1 MCKTCIERGIA
12 MTVSEIEMLREA
24 LADLSKQVQAL
35 SEDNRTSFGR
45 IYDRLTK
52 IETQMSERECQF
64 RKFEK
69 ALDNHET
76 RIRSVEGELGT
87 LRDVPER
94 LWRVSMSNAKLTGM
108 VAAAGGVGGLVAT
121 IIVKMLGE

>member
-1 MCKTCIERGIA
+1 
-12 MTVSEIEMLREA
+12 MTMTEIEALREA
-24 LADLSKQVQAL
+24 LSDLSKQLQTL
-35 SEDNRTSFGR
+35 SDESRTSFGR

-52 IETQMSERECQF
+52 IETQMSEREYQF
-64 RKFEK
+64 NRYEK
-69 ALDNHET
+69 TIENHEM
-76 RIRSVEGELGT
+76 RIRTVEGELGA

-121 IIVKMLGE
+121 IITVVLKSLGE

>member
-1 MCKTCIERGIA
+1 MTMDDIEF
-12 MTVSEIEMLREA
+12 LREA
-24 LADLSKQVQAL
+24 LNDLSKQVQTL
-35 SEDNRTSFGR
+35 SEDNRASFGR

-64 RKFEK
+64 KRYEK
-69 ALDNHET
+69 TIENHET
-76 RIRSVEGELGT
+76 RIRAVEGELGT
-87 LRDVPER
+87 LRDVPEK

>member
-1 MCKTCIERGIA
+1 
-12 MTVSEIEMLREA
+12 MTMTEIEALREA
-24 LADLSKQVQAL
+24 LSDLSKQLQTL
-35 SEDNRTSFGR
+35 SDESRTSFGR

-52 IETQMSERECQF
+52 IETQMSEREHQ
-64 RKFEK
+64 FEK
-69 ALDNHET
+69 YERTLHNHET
-76 RIRSVEGELGT
+76 RIRLVEGELGT

-94 LWRVSMSNAKLTGM
+94 LWRVSMSNSKLTGM